1 MKAMIVFLMISIIP
15 AVVIGAGDLVQ
26 EKVLESDT
34 SAVWAMRWSYGNEW
48 TGPLLMAGRS
58 EEGAEAHL
66 ITATKKLCR
75 EEGWESFDFIP
86 FSEIYAEDAD
96 PRLKQAWDHFGGS
109 SQQSTYE
116 RKTSFQLVR
125 FSNVRID
132 LHRRR
137 ASEKRESCW
146 TDQQRKA
153 AERDAKFEAARKR
166 RQEKLIE
173 KERARKGG
181 GG

>member
-1 MKAMIVFLMISIIP
+1 MKAMMIILLVITMIP
-15 AVVIGAGDLVQ
+15 AVATGAGDLVE
-26 EKVLESDT
+26 EKVLETDN

-66 ITATKKLCR
+66 ITAAKKLCR
-75 EEGWESFDFIP
+75 AEGWESFDFIKWA
-86 FSEIYAEDAD
+86 EIYAEDAD

-109 SQQSTYE
+109 TQQSGYE

-125 FSNVRID
+125 FSDVRLD
-132 LHRRR
+132 PHRRR
-137 ASEKRESCW
+137 SSEIRETCW
-146 TDQQRKA
+146 TTRQRKA
-153 AERDAKFEAARKR
+153 AEKEAKLEAARKR
-166 RQEKLIE
+166 RLEKIVE

-181 GG
+181 G